1 MKHIIKVGDKLL
13 EELTQEERKQ
23 LEKQIIEAFKKGGLN
38 LE

>member
-23 LEKQIIEAFKKGGLN
+23 LEKQIIEAFKLGGLN